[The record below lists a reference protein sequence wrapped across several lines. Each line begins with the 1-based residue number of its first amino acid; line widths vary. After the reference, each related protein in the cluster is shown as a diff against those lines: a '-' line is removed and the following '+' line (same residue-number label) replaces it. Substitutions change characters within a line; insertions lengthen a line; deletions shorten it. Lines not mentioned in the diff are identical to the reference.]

1 MLGMGIEVEVMAKDL
16 KLKTDYYLTYDYW
29 PKGGTKVRVSARV
42 PAKTVWSGHRG
53 EAVKVKD
60 AEGNEYF
67 IHPKAWL
74 FSEMPNVELTGA
86 TPALS
91 AERPR

>member
-1 MLGMGIEVEVMAKDL
+1 MEVMAKDL
-16 KLKTDYYLTYDYW
+16 KPKTDYYLTYDYW

-42 PAKTVWSGHRG
+42 PAKTVWSGTRG

-60 AEGNEYF
+60 SEGNEYF

-74 FSEMPNVELTGA
+74 FSETHNA
-86 TPALS
+86 
-91 AERPR
+91 

>member
-1 MLGMGIEVEVMAKDL
+1 MLGMGVDMEVVAKNL
-16 KLKTDYYLTYDYW
+16 KSKTDYYLTYDYW
-29 PKGGTKVRVSARV
+29 PKGGTKVRVSSRV

-74 FSEMPNVELTGA
+74 FDDMPNAVLSGKPPHDEL
-86 TPALS
+86 
-91 AERPR
+91 

>member
-1 MLGMGIEVEVMAKDL
+1 MLGIGRKMEVMAKDL
-16 KLKTDYYLTYDYW
+16 KLRTDYYLTYDFW
-29 PKGGTKVRVSARV
+29 PKGGTKVRVCGRV
-42 PAKTVWSGHRG
+42 PAKTVWRGQRG

-74 FSEMPNVELTGA
+74 FDSMPNAQCGGRE
-86 TPALS
+86 
-91 AERPR
+91 